1 MSGMKPAFVPGV
13 LICVL
18 LLLAGAPA
26 SAAESPAPPRTTA
39 LPDLSWLPP
48 DDNFDWVQLK
58 SGEWLKGKIKAIQE
72 RELIFDSS
80 ELDYRTFD
88 WSDIRQ
94 LRTAEV
100 VEIGMIDTQVH
111 SGRFMI
117 TPTEIRD
124 MNDPSRTWPRTELL
138 ALTPAGRSER
148 SHWSGDISLS
158 LALRSGNVEEVDVN
172 NYAHLQRR
180 TPRTRVLLDYTANYS
195 KARDEVNANDWRV
208 SARLDTWLTN
218 RLYIVL
224 PAAEYYS
231 DPLQNIGDR
240 TTLGA
245 GLAYD
250 IVDRPSLLWTVTA
263 GPAYQWMRF
272 TSVQPGEPQKRE
284 GVAAGLST
292 RLEWDVTKDID
303 VDFEYKGQYA
313 SKSAGDSTHH
323 AMVKLGIDLTKRL
336 EVDLS
341 LTWDRTVSPEQ
352 TAAGV
357 EPDPDDLRLSFGLGF
372 EF

>member
-1 MSGMKPAFVPGV
+1 MSGMKPAFFPVI
-13 LICVL
+13 LACAL
-18 LLLAGAPA
+18 LFVASAPA
-26 SAAESPAPPRTTA
+26 FTAEAPPRTAA

-48 DDNFDWVQLK
+48 DDTFDWIQLK
-58 SGEWLKGKIKAIQE
+58 SGEWLKGKIKALQE

-88 WSDIRQ
+88 WDDIRQ
-94 LRTAEV
+94 LRTANV
-100 VEIGMIDTQVH
+100 VEIGLIDGQIQ
-111 SGRFMI
+111 SGRFMVS
-117 TPTEIRD
+117 PTEVRD
-124 MNDPSRTWPRTELL
+124 MNDPGRSWPRSQLL
-138 ALTPAGRSER
+138 ALTPAGKSER
-148 SHWSGDISLS
+148 SYWSGDISLS
-158 LALRSGNVEEVDVN
+158 LALRSGNVEEVDIN

-180 TPRTRVLLDYTANYS
+180 TPNTRVLLDYSGNYS
-195 KARDEVNANDWRV
+195 KARDEVNSDDWRV

-224 PAAEYYS
+224 PAGEYYS

-240 TTLGA
+240 VTLAA

-250 IVDRPSLLWTVTA
+250 IVDSKNLLWTVTA
-263 GPAYQWMRF
+263 GPGYQWMRF
-272 TSVQPGEPQKRE
+272 TSVQPGELQKRE
-284 GVAAGLST
+284 GVAAGIST

-303 VDFEYKGQYA
+303 VDFEYKGQFA

-323 AMVKLGIDLTKRL
+323 AMVKLGIDLTKKL

-341 LTWDRTVSPEQ
+341 LTWDRTVNPEQ
-352 TAAGV
+352 TAAGI

>member
-1 MSGMKPAFVPGV
+1 
-13 LICVL
+13 
-18 LLLAGAPA
+18 LLAGAVA
-26 SAAESPAPPRTTA
+26 SAAESPPPPRTTA

-48 DDNFDWVQLK
+48 DDTFDWIQLK
-58 SGEWLKGKIKAIQE
+58 SGEWLKGKIKAFQE

-94 LRTAEV
+94 LRTANI
-100 VEIGMIDTQVH
+100 VEIGMIDSQVH
-111 SGRFMI
+111 TGRFMI
-117 TPTEIRD
+117 TPTEVRD
-124 MNDPSRTWPRTELL
+124 MNDPTRTWPRSELL
-138 ALTPAGRSER
+138 ALTPSGKSER
-148 SHWSGDISLS
+148 SHWSGDVSLG
-158 LALRSGNVEEVDVN
+158 LALRTGNVDEVDIN
-172 NYAHLQRR
+172 NYAHVQRR
-180 TPRTRVLLDYTANYS
+180 TSFTRVLLDYTANYS

-231 DPLQNIGDR
+231 DPIQNIGDR

-250 IVDRPSLLWTVTA
+250 IVDRQGLLWTVTA

-284 GVAAGLST
+284 GGAAGIST

-303 VDFEYKGQYA
+303 VDFEYKGQFA

-323 AMVKLGIDLTKRL
+323 ALIKLGIDLTKKL

-341 LTWDRTVSPEQ
+341 LTWDRTVSPEE

-357 EPDPDDLRLSFGLGF
+357 EPEPDDVRLSFGLGF